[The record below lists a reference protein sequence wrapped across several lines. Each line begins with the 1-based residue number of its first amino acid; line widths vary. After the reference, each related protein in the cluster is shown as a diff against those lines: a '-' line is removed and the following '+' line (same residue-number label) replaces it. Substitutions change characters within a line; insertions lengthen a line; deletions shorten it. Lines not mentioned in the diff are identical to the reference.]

1 MPVFQIK
8 HLDHVVLRVQDLAR
22 SVDFY
27 TKVLGCSVKKRN
39 DKLAMIHLS
48 AGASMID
55 LVDVQGPLGAAG
67 GAAPGKDRHNLDHF
81 CLRVYPFDETAIIE
95 HLQAFGVAADK
106 AVMRYGAEG
115 EGLSIYCFDPD
126 GNQIE
131 LKGPAIPP
139 AGPE

>member
-27 TKVLGCSVKKRN
+27 TKVLGCSIKKKN
-39 DKLAMIHLS
+39 DRLAMIHLG
-48 AGASMID
+48 AGGSMID
-55 LVDVQGPLGAAG
+55 LIDVQGPLGAAG
-67 GAAPGKDRHNLDHF
+67 GAAPEKERRNVDHF
-81 CLRVYPFDETAIIE
+81 CLRIDPFDEAAILE
-95 HLQAFGVAADK
+95 HLQAFGITADK
-106 AVMRYGAEG
+106 AVSRYGAEG

-131 LKGPAIPP
+131 LKGPAI
-139 AGPE
+139 

>member
-1 MPVFQIK
+1 MPAFQIK

-27 TKVLGCSVKKRN
+27 TKVLGCSVKKKN

-48 AGASMID
+48 AGGSMID
-55 LVDVQGPLGAAG
+55 LIDVQGPLGAAG
-67 GAAPGKDRHNLDHF
+67 GAAPEKERRNVDHF
-81 CLRVYPFDETAIIE
+81 CLRVDPFDEASIVQ
-95 HLQAFGVAADK
+95 HLQAFGIAADK
-106 AVMRYGAEG
+106 AVLRYGAEG

-131 LKGPAIPP
+131 LKGPAV
-139 AGPE
+139 

>member
-1 MPVFQIK
+1 MPAFQIK

-27 TKVLGCSVKKRN
+27 TKVLGCSVKKKN

-48 AGASMID
+48 AGGSMID
-55 LVDVQGPLGAAG
+55 LIDVQGPLGAAG
-67 GAAPGKDRHNLDHF
+67 GAAPEKERRNVDHF
-81 CLRVYPFDETAIIE
+81 CLRVDPFDEAAIVQ
-95 HLQAFGVAADK
+95 HLQTFGIAADK
-106 AVMRYGAEG
+106 AVLRYGAEG

-131 LKGPAIPP
+131 LKGPAV
-139 AGPE
+139 

>member
-1 MPVFQIK
+1 MSVFQIK
-8 HLDHVVLRVQDLAR
+8 HLDHVVLRVRDMER

-27 TKVLGCSVKKRN
+27 TNVLGCSIRKKN
-39 DKLAMIHLS
+39 EKLAMIHLG
-48 AGASMID
+48 AGGSMID

-67 GAAPGKDRHNLDHF
+67 GLAPGKEGHNVDHF
-81 CLRVYPFDETAIIE
+81 CLRVDPFDETAILK

-115 EGLSIYCFDPD
+115 EGLSIYCLDPD

-131 LKGPAIPP
+131 LKGPAI
-139 AGPE
+139 

>member
-1 MPVFQIK
+1 MPAFQIK

-27 TKVLGCSVKKRN
+27 TKVLGCSVKKKN

-48 AGASMID
+48 AGGSMID
-55 LVDVQGPLGAAG
+55 LIDVQGPLGAAG
-67 GAAPGKDRHNLDHF
+67 GAAPEKERRNVDHF
-81 CLRVYPFDETAIIE
+81 CLRVDPFDEAAIVQ
-95 HLQAFGVAADK
+95 HLQAFGIAADK
-106 AVMRYGAEG
+106 AVLRYGAEG

-131 LKGPAIPP
+131 LKGPAV
-139 AGPE
+139 

>member
-1 MPVFQIK
+1 MPAFQIK

-27 TKVLGCSVKKRN
+27 TKVLGCSVKKKN

-48 AGASMID
+48 AGVSMID
-55 LVDVQGPLGAAG
+55 LIDVQGPLGAAG
-67 GAAPGKDRHNLDHF
+67 GAAPEKERRNVDHF
-81 CLRVYPFDETAIIE
+81 CLRVDPFDEASIVQ
-95 HLQAFGVAADK
+95 HLQAFGIAADK
-106 AVMRYGAEG
+106 AVLRYGAEG

-131 LKGPAIPP
+131 LKGPAV
-139 AGPE
+139 

>member
-1 MPVFQIK
+1 MPAFQIK

-27 TKVLGCSVKKRN
+27 TKVLGCSVKKKN

-48 AGASMID
+48 AGGSMID
-55 LVDVQGPLGAAG
+55 LIDVQGPLGTAG
-67 GAAPGKDRHNLDHF
+67 GAAPEKERRNVDHF
-81 CLRVYPFDETAIIE
+81 CLRVDPFDEAAIVQ
-95 HLQAFGVAADK
+95 HLQAFGIAADK
-106 AVMRYGAEG
+106 AVLRYGAEG

-131 LKGPAIPP
+131 LKGPAV
-139 AGPE
+139 

>member
-1 MPVFQIK
+1 MPAFQIK

-27 TKVLGCSVKKRN
+27 TKVLGCSVKKN

-48 AGASMID
+48 AGGSMID
-55 LVDVQGPLGAAG
+55 LIDVQGPLGAAG
-67 GAAPGKDRHNLDHF
+67 GAAPEKERRNVDHF
-81 CLRVYPFDETAIIE
+81 CLRVDPFDEATIVQ
-95 HLQAFGVAADK
+95 HLQAFGIAADK
-106 AVMRYGAEG
+106 AVLRYGAEG

-131 LKGPAIPP
+131 LKGPAV
-139 AGPE
+139 

>member
-8 HLDHVVLRVQDLAR
+8 HLDHVVLRVRDLER

-27 TKVLGCSVKKRN
+27 TKVLGCSIRKKN
-39 DKLAMIHLS
+39 EKLAMIHLG
-48 AGASMID
+48 AGGSLID

-67 GAAPGKDRHNLDHF
+67 GQAPGKAGHNVDHF
-81 CLRVYPFDETAIIE
+81 CLRVDPFDETAILK
-95 HLQAFGVAADK
+95 HLKAFGVEADK

-115 EGLSIYCFDPD
+115 EGLSIYCLDPD

-131 LKGPAIPP
+131 LKGPAI
-139 AGPE
+139 

>member
-1 MPVFQIK
+1 MPAFQIK

-27 TKVLGCSVKKRN
+27 TKVLGCSVKKKN

-48 AGASMID
+48 AGGSMID
-55 LVDVQGPLGAAG
+55 LIDVQGALGAAG
-67 GAAPGKDRHNLDHF
+67 GAAPEKERRNVDHF
-81 CLRVYPFDETAIIE
+81 CLRVDPFDEAAIVQ
-95 HLQAFGVAADK
+95 HLQAFGIAADK
-106 AVMRYGAEG
+106 AVLRYGAEG

-131 LKGPAIPP
+131 LKGPAV
-139 AGPE
+139 